1 MGRMVVLHHLLPD
14 GSGHFDWL
22 LERPSPTAHAPE
34 AHPGTN
40 TGRPHAQPPMPVD
53 PDARI
58 LLSLQTHSRPDDPRA
73 GVFAAR
79 PLPDHRAIYL
89 TYEGPISGGRGEV
102 RRVAQGVVHRLEH
115 EPEDRLLIV
124 GQFEGHAPAAW
135 RGVRLSRHWWF
146 HPVAPA

>member
-14 GSGHFDWL
+14 GSAHFDWL
-22 LERPSPTAHAPE
+22 IHRPSPESSRPMRNPAGVPAEP
-34 AHPGTN
+34 PG
-40 TGRPHAQPPMPVD
+40 PLD

-58 LLSLQTHSRPDDPRA
+58 LLSLQTQSRPDDPRS

-79 PLPDHRAIYL
+79 QLPDHRAIYL
-89 TYEGPISGGRGEV
+89 TFEGPLSGDRGQV

-124 GQFEGHAPAAW
+124 GQFEGCTPAAW
-135 RGVRLSRHWWF
+135 RGIRLSRHWWF